1 MFNRYRILAAYVFA
15 IPLALILG
23 FLAASPDELT
33 FMLIG
38 MLLFFLALP
47 LFINWHHALL
57 IVFWNSAF
65 TAAFLPGQPA
75 FWLFF
80 AALSFGIS
88 LLGHV
93 MGRRPFLPVPEMTRP
108 LLFLAAV
115 VLCTAWYRGGVGVR
129 SLGGGAFGGKN
140 YVLLLGAI
148 IGYFALTAGQIPILK
163 SRRMAGLFFLS
174 WTTYVLSN
182 LAYTLGPGFFFLYYL
197 VPSGYAMDQAASD
210 YGLTSSDRIQG
221 LAPACTGILCF
232 LLACHGVRGFFNLAK
247 PWRLVLLCITIGAS
261 FFAGFRSIVVLLFL
275 IFACQFYFEGLL
287 RTRLFPVFVGLAI
300 FGCMSVLLYASRM
313 PLAVQRAIS
322 FLPVTVDSGVR
333 AEAMGSTDWRLQMW
347 AQVWKEVPKYLIIGK
362 GYGIDAT
369 DLYMTDAA
377 GREGLGTSPFEMAM
391 MVGDYHSGPLSVIIP
406 FGIIGSV
413 AFLWVLIGGFRVLYS
428 NYRHGDAR
436 LRRINSVLLSYYL
449 AYCISFFFIFGAL
462 NGQLFVFLGVV
473 GLSASLNG
481 GVRRK
486 PKPAPERRRDSL
498 PQPFAMEVE

>member
-221 LAPACTGILCF
+221 LARPAPVFCAFC
-232 LLACHGVRGFFNLAK
+232 
-247 PWRLVLLCITIGAS
+247 WRATAS
-261 FFAGFRSIVVLLFL
+261 AGFLTWPNPGGWSCCASPLGQVSSPD
-275 IFACQFYFEGLL
+275 FAPSSC
-287 RTRLFPVFVGLAI
+287 
-300 FGCMSVLLYASRM
+300 C
-313 PLAVQRAIS
+313 S
-322 FLPVTVDSGVR
+322 FLFSPANSISRDCCAPDCFRSLLGLRFSVVCRSCSMP
-333 AEAMGSTDWRLQMW
+333 AECRW
-347 AQVWKEVPKYLIIGK
+347 P
-362 GYGIDAT
+362 
-369 DLYMTDAA
+369 
-377 GREGLGTSPFEMAM
+377 
-391 MVGDYHSGPLSVIIP
+391 
-406 FGIIGSV
+406 
-413 AFLWVLIGGFRVLYS
+413 
-428 NYRHGDAR
+428 
-436 LRRINSVLLSYYL
+436 
-449 AYCISFFFIFGAL
+449 C
-462 NGQLFVFLGVV
+462 
-473 GLSASLNG
+473 SA
-481 GVRRK
+481 
-486 PKPAPERRRDSL
+486 P
-498 PQPFAMEVE
+498 